1 MGPLYQLGGSYCFGA
16 NLRLLGPTNMLRSGY
31 GTLFRDYVTFVDRLV
46 ETIFGTPE
54 PFFFG
59 EKYILLAVVLKFK
72 LFFFVVKLVLYLVL
86 PTKTL

>member
-46 ETIFGTPE
+46 EVIFGTPE
-54 PFFFG
+54 HFFG
-59 EKYILLAVVLKFK
+59 EKHILLAVVFKFK
-72 LFFFVVKLVLYLVL
+72 LFFWVVKLVLYLVL